1 MTLNFSRFEGNSSFG
16 QLSTETNP
24 IKQKLHSTTY
34 AYKDTKNNASLVYK
48 DGNTTGTIFY
58 NDRDLYGKSRIH
70 SKKTYTLSDNN
81 YIARQYGFD
90 VQHEWDFRGGKDYFI
105 AGVLGKRETYRTKSG
120 PYYGIHIAIVMP
132 FMVHTPIKSILNG
145 LVF

>member
-1 MTLNFSRFEGNSSFG
+1 M
-16 QLSTETNP
+16 
-24 IKQKLHSTTY
+24 
-34 AYKDTKNNASLVYK
+34 
-48 DGNTTGTIFY
+48 
-58 NDRDLYGKSRIH
+58 YGKSRIH

-105 AGVLGKRETYRTKSG
+105 AGVLGKRETYRTTSG

-132 FMVHTPIKSILNG
+132 FMVHTPIKSILHG
-145 LVF
+145 LPVVGLRYTDIKDPVKNQHVLHHSFN